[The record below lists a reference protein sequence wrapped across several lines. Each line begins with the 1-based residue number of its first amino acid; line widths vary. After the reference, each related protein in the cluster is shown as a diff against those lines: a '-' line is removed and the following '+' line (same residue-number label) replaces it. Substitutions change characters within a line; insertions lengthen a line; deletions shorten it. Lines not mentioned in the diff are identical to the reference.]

1 MQLEG
6 GARGLP
12 SPRDGAQDQGKR
24 EGEGGESLTPRKV
37 QLAHTVH
44 LAVIAATVS
53 VPGT

>member
-37 QLAHTVH
+37 ELAHTV
-44 LAVIAATVS
+44 LAVTAATVS

>member
-1 MQLEG
+1 MQLEENAG
-6 GARGLP
+6 CL
-12 SPRDGAQDQGKR
+12 PRDGAQSQGQR
-24 EGEGGESLTPRKV
+24 EGEGGENLISRKV

>member
-24 EGEGGESLTPRKV
+24 EGEGGEINLIPRKI
-37 QLAHTVH
+37 QLAHTV
-44 LAVIAATVS
+44 LAVTAATVS